1 MKKEKILRLF
11 YLFLLVQPLIDLVTS
26 IMTKFLGSTITL
38 GLLVRGLIFLICC
51 IYIIF
56 FSKSKYRK
64 ISIIYLCIIFAF
76 WILYFAT
83 KLDILSNK
91 SWIITEATYIFKYF
105 YTIIIFLGLLNFW
118 DQYKPNNKRILNLL
132 VIELFVYCFV
142 ILLANLTNTVFLTY
156 AGGEGNSGWFYSGNE
171 TGIIVSMLFPILFYK
186 MDQHNS
192 FKSLIYVLF
201 AILAIEIIGTKTS
214 TIGLLLPTLIFV
226 FYFLINIKR
235 NNIKKF
241 FMTIFVLCSICLTI
255 FYFPVVN
262 NIRNSVTRYERR
274 QTQIKTNKKRSSKQ
288 NNSVEEY
295 SKNVFI
301 SVILSDRDYYIKKT
315 SKIYNN
321 ASTIDKLFGI
331 GFVNRDKIND
341 KNIEKLVEMDYH
353 DVFYH
358 YGLIGFIIFSLPF
371 IVYTIYIIKILFRR
385 KFKISIQQLIFCY
398 MTYVGIFIATIV
410 GHTFSAPAVSF
421 YIILAMTAFIN
432 EFSDDELE
440 DNKVTIF
447 SLHLNNGGIEKYVS
461 SLSKM
466 LGDKYEIEIISTYKI
481 LDNPAFEFS
490 DNVKIKYLIN
500 TYPKKD
506 EFRNSI
512 RNKKLIKIIKQGIQ
526 LLKLLILKTYKNII
540 EVQNCNSK
548 YIITTRSFHNRIVG
562 RYKNNGVIA
571 IATEHNYHNNNNKYI
586 KDLVES
592 CTNIDY
598 LVLVSEELKDFY
610 SNKLKYTKCIYIPNV
625 IDNIPPYNKKN
636 NINYRL
642 VSVGRLVEEKGY
654 EDLIDIISIIKKD
667 IPNIKL
673 DIYGDGPLYERLFNK
688 IEKLNLKD
696 NINLMGFCN
705 HEEILSKFKNYDL
718 YLMTSLTESFGLVLL
733 EAMSESLAC
742 IAFDSANGAKTLLAS
757 GNGILIENR
766 DKKKYSKEVVI
777 LLNNMNKLNNISK
790 KGYNSIFKYEIKKVK
805 KEWLDLLNI

>member
-1 MKKEKILRLF
+1 
-11 YLFLLVQPLIDLVTS
+11 
-26 IMTKFLGSTITL
+26 
-38 GLLVRGLIFLICC
+38 
-51 IYIIF
+51 
-56 FSKSKYRK
+56 
-64 ISIIYLCIIFAF
+64 
-76 WILYFAT
+76 
-83 KLDILSNK
+83 
-91 SWIITEATYIFKYF
+91 
-105 YTIIIFLGLLNFW
+105 
-118 DQYKPNNKRILNLL
+118 
-132 VIELFVYCFV
+132 
-142 ILLANLTNTVFLTY
+142 
-156 AGGEGNSGWFYSGNE
+156 
-171 TGIIVSMLFPILFYK
+171 
-186 MDQHNS
+186 
-192 FKSLIYVLF
+192 
-201 AILAIEIIGTKTS
+201 
-214 TIGLLLPTLIFV
+214 
-226 FYFLINIKR
+226 
-235 NNIKKF
+235 
-241 FMTIFVLCSICLTI
+241 
-255 FYFPVVN
+255 
-262 NIRNSVTRYERR
+262 
-274 QTQIKTNKKRSSKQ
+274 
-288 NNSVEEY
+288 
-295 SKNVFI
+295 
-301 SVILSDRDYYIKKT
+301 
-315 SKIYNN
+315 
-321 ASTIDKLFGI
+321 
-331 GFVNRDKIND
+331 
-341 KNIEKLVEMDYH
+341 
-353 DVFYH
+353 
-358 YGLIGFIIFSLPF
+358 
-371 IVYTIYIIKILFRR
+371 
-385 KFKISIQQLIFCY
+385 
-398 MTYVGIFIATIV
+398 
-410 GHTFSAPAVSF
+410 
-421 YIILAMTAFIN
+421 
-432 EFSDDELE
+432 
-440 DNKVTIF
+440 
-447 SLHLNNGGIEKYVS
+447 
-461 SLSKM
+461 M

-506 EFRNSI
+506 EFKNSI
-512 RNKKLIKIIKQGIQ
+512 RNKKLIKIIRQGLQ